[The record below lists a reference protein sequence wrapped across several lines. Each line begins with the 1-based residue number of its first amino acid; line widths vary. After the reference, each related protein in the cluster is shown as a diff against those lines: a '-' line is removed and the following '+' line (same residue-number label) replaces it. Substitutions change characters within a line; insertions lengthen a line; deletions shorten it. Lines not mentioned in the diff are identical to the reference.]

1 MATESSGPSRRQV
14 LVWLAALVGAAPPA
28 ARAASDGPLYLGAR
42 NDAAGRHY
50 ASGFDAAGAPR
61 FDLTL
66 PGRGHAFA
74 VRSSA
79 TGGGPLLAAP
89 GTHGPASSTSPA
101 GGF

>member
-14 LVWLAALVGAAPPA
+14 LVWLAALVGAAPSA
-28 ARAASDGPLYLGAR
+28 ARAGPLYLGAR

-74 VRSSA
+74 VRSSRPEA
-79 TGGGPLLAAP
+79 VLFSRRPDARR
-89 GTHGPASSTSPA
+89 SSSISPA
-101 GGF
+101 GGC